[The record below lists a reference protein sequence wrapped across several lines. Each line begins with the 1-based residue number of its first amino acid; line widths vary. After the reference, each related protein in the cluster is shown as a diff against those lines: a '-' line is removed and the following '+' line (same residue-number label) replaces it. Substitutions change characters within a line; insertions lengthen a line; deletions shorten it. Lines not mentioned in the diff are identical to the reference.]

1 MGLKKGH
8 QSLLYCEAGGRKRG
22 LQPPALLP
30 FCFPF
35 WEVGK
40 GVYWLVRLV
49 HVWRVEQRQDF
60 RLYVDSIPEL
70 ARLEGFLTLPPTPSL
85 SASSL
90 AFRALSLPV
99 KLQWPAE
106 LAASVSVLH
115 VAAGQPPS
123 RAVSASEWRRRV
135 GPGLA
140 RSWTGIRIK
149 AAGQGGGEGHG

>member
-8 QSLLYCEAGGRKRG
+8 QSLLYCKAGGRKRG

-70 ARLEGFLTLPPTPSL
+70 ARLKGFLTLPPHTMIERFVP
-85 SASSL
+85 
-90 AFRALSLPV
+90 RLPCV
-99 KLQWPAE
+99 
-106 LAASVSVLH
+106 
-115 VAAGQPPS
+115 
-123 RAVSASEWRRRV
+123 VSASEIAV
-135 GPGLA
+135 A
-140 RSWTGIRIK
+140 S
-149 AAGQGGGEGHG
+149 